1 MRGSAREWLIAEIV
15 VCFGPCAL
23 VLFMGLIFLP
33 SNVGAMFREPLDWE
47 ESVSSILFVLCGVV
61 GLGTLVFVISQL
73 LDGREKFE
81 RPVLVLGGVLAGAA
95 PLLWQVALAL
105 NGVPGPVIFAAT
117 VVLPLFATV
126 HILFLSRHLF
136 VAGFRSGQRPLFGM
150 GVWLS
155 VALLGSL
162 GVFLI
167 DLRRGLGS
175 EALQERRAYWMEH
188 EPAAYTYRSQ
198 VSGWLNPTAARY
210 PKQIWVAGSEVTAAS
225 HSLSPAEVSRFRL
238 PPPNEGALTIDQIF
252 DAMLD
257 AKKQGARVQAR
268 FDRSTGAVLHVRVD
282 YVAEDADDWGFEVRE
297 FRALNGGS
305 FN

>member
-23 VLFMGLIFLP
+23 MLFMGMIFLP
-33 SNVGAMFREPLDWE
+33 SSVAAMFREPLDWE
-47 ESVSSILFVLCGVV
+47 GSVSLILLVVCGVV

-73 LDGREKFE
+73 FDGQEKFE
-81 RPVLVLGGVLAGAA
+81 RPALVLGGVLAGAA
-95 PLLWQVALAL
+95 PLLWQVVLAL
-105 NGVPGPVIFAAT
+105 DGIPGPVIFTAT
-117 VVLPLFATV
+117 VALPLLATV

-136 VAGFRSGQRPLFGM
+136 VAGFRSGQPPMFGM

-155 VALLGSL
+155 VALLGAL
-162 GVFLI
+162 GAFLI
-167 DLRRGLGS
+167 DLRGGLGS
-175 EALQERRAYWMEH
+175 EALQERRAYWMMH
-188 EPAAYTYRSQ
+188 KPAAYTYRSQ
-198 VSGWLNPTAARY
+198 VSGWLKPTAARY
-210 PKQIWVAGSEVTAAS
+210 PKQIWVAGSEVTAANY
-225 HSLSPAEVSRFRL
+225 SLSPGEVSRSRL

-282 YVAEDADDWGFEVRE
+282 HVAEDADWGFEVRE
-297 FRALNGGS
+297 FRALDGGS
-305 FN
+305 LN

>member
-23 VLFMGLIFLP
+23 MLFMGLFFLP
-33 SNVGAMFREPLDWE
+33 FDVAVIFREPLDWE
-47 ESVSSILFVLCGVV
+47 GSVSSILLVVCGVV

-73 LDGREKFE
+73 FDGREKFE

-105 NGVPGPVIFAAT
+105 DGVPGPVIFAAT
-117 VVLPLFATV
+117 VVLPLFATM

-150 GVWLS
+150 GLWLTL
-155 VALLGSL
+155 ALLGAL
-162 GVFLI
+162 GAFLI
-167 DLRRGLGS
+167 DLREGLGS
-175 EALQERRAYWMEH
+175 EALQERQAYWMKH
-188 EPAAYTYRSQ
+188 KPAAYTYRSQ

-210 PKQIWVAGSEVTAAS
+210 PKQIWVAGSEVTAANY
-225 HSLSPAEVSRFRL
+225 SLSPGEVSRFRL

-252 DAMLD
+252 HAMLD

-282 YVAEDADDWGFEVRE
+282 HVAEDADWGFEVRE
-297 FRALNGGS
+297 FRALDGGS
-305 FN
+305 LN